1 MNFEAL
7 IIHGTLRRQDLIPA
21 FLNALSTHAPDAYA
35 QMMVAP
41 FPPVPAYVQDE
52 GDNSSWWDSDDAGAL
67 LDSLYEALNEHAP
80 EGYYFGTHDG
90 DGSDFGFWLCEEN

>member
-52 GDNSSWWDSDDAGAL
+52 
-67 LDSLYEALNEHAP
+67 
-80 EGYYFGTHDG
+80 
-90 DGSDFGFWLCEEN
+90 EN